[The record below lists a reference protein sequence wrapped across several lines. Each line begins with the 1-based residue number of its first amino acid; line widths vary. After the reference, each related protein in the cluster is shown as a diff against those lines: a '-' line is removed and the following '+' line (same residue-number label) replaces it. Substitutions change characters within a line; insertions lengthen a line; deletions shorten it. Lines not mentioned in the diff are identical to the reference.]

1 MHALRIQHARRRL
14 GTSVETTVENRLE
27 PIHPRLEVRLLG
39 PAGVY
44 RGGLPVALPNSRKT
58 RALLAF
64 LALESRS
71 VARSRLCDLLW
82 DVPNDPRGELRWCL
96 SKLRAVLDDEQRRR
110 VVTAEH
116 SQIGLD
122 LSDCQVDA
130 LEVERGLKTPVD
142 QIPIERLVQLG
153 KLFGGELL
161 EGLQID
167 GNPEFAGW
175 LRAQRQ
181 RYRSLQI
188 RLLGA
193 LAARAELGSDEMF
206 HYLGSW
212 LRLAPFDQGAHER
225 MLGALV
231 QYGRI
236 HDAEA
241 HVAAT
246 LRSFEQE
253 GLDWS
258 ALRDAWHALRR
269 APPAPPSAPAPVK
282 PEIGASPSGA
292 LDPDAARGSSA
303 PRPRRRAS
311 IAVMPFAGDIAR
323 DASGHGRIADGLTE
337 DIITRLA
344 KLRVLFVIARGTVY
358 ALGAR
363 GIGAQEAGRMLN
375 VEYVASGSL
384 RRVAERVS
392 VVVELAETQDA
403 RIVWTEEF
411 EGSAD
416 QTFSV
421 LDSIVDRVVAA
432 LAEEIQSAECSR
444 SMLQPPSS
452 LDAWEAYHRGLW
464 HMYRFNAPD
473 NLDAERFF
481 RGALKLDPTF
491 SRAYAGLSFTHFQ
504 NAFLNLTSDP
514 ERQIQ
519 LALAVAAESLRADER
534 DPAAHWAMGRALWLA
549 RKQDESLL
557 ELQRSIEL
565 SPNFALGYYTL
576 GFVQAQGGDPRSA
589 IEATDYSR
597 QLSPFDPLQFGM
609 LASRALAHARLGEFE
624 EAAAWSVRA
633 AGRPNAHAHI
643 LAIAAQCLALAQR
656 REEALAFVAQLRSR
670 VPAYGS
676 HDFLRAFRLSLDTE
690 QLFRRAARQIDF

>member
-1 MHALRIQHARRRL
+1 M
-14 GTSVETTVENRLE
+14 ETTVENRPE
-27 PIHPRLEVRLLG
+27 SSPGGLEVRLLG
-39 PAGVY
+39 PAAIQ
-44 RGGLPVALPNSRKT
+44 RGGLPVTLPRSRKVW
-58 RALLAF
+58 ALLAF
-64 LALESRS
+64 LALEKRP

-96 SKLRAVLDDEQRRR
+96 SKLRAALDDEHRRR
-110 VVTAEH
+110 VVTSDR

-122 LSDCQVDA
+122 LRDCQVDA
-130 LEVERGLKTPVD
+130 LEVEHGLSGSLDPL
-142 QIPIERLVQLG
+142 PLERLGELRQ
-153 KLFGGELL
+153 LFGGELL
-161 EGLQID
+161 EGSQID

-193 LAARAELGSDEMF
+193 LAARVPLGSNEMF
-206 HYLGSW
+206 QHLGSW
-212 LRLAPFDQGAHER
+212 LRLAPFDQSAHER
-225 MLGALV
+225 MLGALL
-231 QYGRI
+231 QHGRV

-269 APPAPPSAPAPVK
+269 APPAPSSAPAPGTA
-282 PEIGASPSGA
+282 PAPASPGPGATLRVTPENEAPGSA
-292 LDPDAARGSSA
+292 LDARA
-303 PRPRRRAS
+303 RRRAS
-311 IAVMPFAGDIAR
+311 IAVMPFADSLAR
-323 DASGHGRIADGLTE
+323 DAGGHGRIADGLTE

-358 ALGAR
+358 ALGER

-384 RRVAERVS
+384 RRAGERVS
-392 VVVELAETQDA
+392 VLVELAETQSA
-403 RIVWTEEF
+403 RIVWTDEF
-411 EGSAD
+411 EGAAD

-421 LDSIVDRVVAA
+421 LDSIVNRIVAA
-432 LAEEIQSAECSR
+432 LADEIQSAECSR
-444 SMLQPPSS
+444 SMLRPPSS

-464 HMYRFNAPD
+464 HMYRFNGPD
-473 NLDAERFF
+473 NLEAERFF
-481 RGALKLDPTF
+481 RDALKLDPTF

-504 NAFLNLTSDP
+504 NAFLSLTPDP

-519 LALAVAAESLRADER
+519 LALQVAAQSLDADDR
-534 DPAAHWAMGRALWLA
+534 DPAAHWAMGRALWLN
-549 RKQDESLL
+549 RKTDESLL
-557 ELQRSIEL
+557 ELQRSVEL

-576 GFVQAQGGDPRSA
+576 GFVQAQAGDPRVA

-609 LASRALAHARLGEFE
+609 LASRALAHVRLGEFE

-643 LAIAAQCLALAQR
+643 LAIAAQCLALVQR
-656 REEALAFVAQLRSR
+656 KEEALAFAVRIRSR
-670 VPAYGS
+670 TPKYGAD
-676 HDFLRAFRLSLDTE
+676 DFLRAFRFGLDTE
-690 QLFRRAARQIDF
+690 QLFRSAARQIGF